1 MKRLEG
7 KVALVTGGARGIGRV
22 ISERFM
28 DEGAS
33 IAVADMN
40 IDLARITV
48 DELSG
53 RGGTAKAF
61 AVNVS
66 DENSVDGMVEE
77 VMSAFG
83 RIDILVNNAGITRD
97 NLMIRMKKEDWDL
110 VLAVNLTGT
119 FLVSKAVIR
128 HMMKA
133 RSGTIINMASVVGL
147 MGNAGQANY
156 SASKAGVIGL
166 TKTMAREFASRGVT
180 VNAIAP
186 GYILTEMT
194 EHLPEEAKKAFMDNI
209 PLKRAGTTADVA
221 SVATFLASPDASYLT
236 GQVLSVDGGMIM

>member
-1 MKRLEG
+1 
-7 KVALVTGGARGIGRV
+7 
-22 ISERFM
+22 
-28 DEGAS
+28 
-33 IAVADMN
+33 
-40 IDLARITV
+40 
-48 DELSG
+48 
-53 RGGTAKAF
+53 
-61 AVNVS
+61 
-66 DENSVDGMVEE
+66 
-77 VMSAFG
+77 
-83 RIDILVNNAGITRD
+83 
-97 NLMIRMKKEDWDL
+97 
-110 VLAVNLTGT
+110 
-119 FLVSKAVIR
+119 
-128 HMMKA
+128 
-133 RSGTIINMASVVGL
+133 MASVVGL

-221 SVATFLASPDASYLT
+221 NVAAFLASQDASYLT

>member
-7 KVALVTGGARGIGRV
+7 KIALVTGGARGIGKV
-22 ISERFM
+22 ISERFI
-28 DEGAS
+28 DDGAL
-33 IAVADMN
+33 IAVCDMN
-40 IDLARITV
+40 IELARATAE
-48 DELSG
+48 ELSG

-66 DENSVDGMVEE
+66 DEKSVDDMIEA
-77 VMSAFG
+77 VMGSFG

-97 NLMIRMKKEDWDL
+97 NFMIRMKKEDWDL

-119 FLVSKAVIR
+119 FLVSKAAIR

-133 RSGTIINMASVVGL
+133 RSGTIINMASVVGIR
-147 MGNAGQANY
+147 GNASQANY

-166 TKTMAREFASRGVT
+166 TKSMAREFASRGIT

-194 EHLPEEAKKAFMDNI
+194 EHLPEEAKKAFMDDI
-209 PLKRAGTTADVA
+209 PLKRAGTAADVA
-221 SVATFLASPDASYLT
+221 NVAAFLASADASYLT